1 MQEVK
6 GLFVAHSDQKSRGAL
21 SAFLAFVI
29 HWNLLL
35 SIFGSAAPL
44 SSLFLPRFLVYGAI
58 YNFSPSGFF
67 VTPFAVFV
75 FLFSQYPAQRRLV
88 PEALVIPWALSVG
101 DCFFCSLMK
110 CSQMLPQLNFV
121 AYLLSWTARCC
132 LAISSERSNYA
143 LPKGDT
149 LNCFPHL
156 RNFLGGDAHLPQH
169 VCGGRRTVCGSWF
182 SPSTM
187 RLPGIRQ
194 APGWQPVPLLLCYL
208 SGPD

>member
-6 GLFVAHSDQKSRGAL
+6 GLFHSAQWSEKPRSPFCFLGLCYSLKSPAL
-21 SAFLAFVI
+21 HLWVSRASVFTLP
-29 HWNLLL
+29 
-35 SIFGSAAPL
+35 APL
-44 SSLFLPRFLVYGAI
+44 SI
-58 YNFSPSGFF
+58 YNFPPSGFF

-132 LAISSERSNYA
+132 LAISSERSNCA

-182 SPSTM
+182 SPSIM
-187 RLPGIRQ
+187 RLPGIRRT
-194 APGWQPVPLLLCYL
+194 PGWQPVPLLLCYL
-208 SGPD
+208 SGPN